1 MHRKL
6 PEDTDPTIKAATC
19 EQYVLIRLQVA
30 EQMIEGLTAEVDE
43 LNSKIKELVVER
55 DGELAKLIRKK
66 GRDLIISR
74 ARSWRSDE
82 SVTRDDEIKTFGV
95 WANDYVDRYSI
106 PECVTKDEFI
116 REFEPEL
123 SDIYADLVDEAKE
136 ENE

>member
-1 MHRKL
+1 MS
-6 PEDTDPTIKAATC
+6 IKAIDDATTC
-19 EQYVLIRLQVA
+19 EQYVVAKLKSSEATVKRLN
-30 EQMIEGLTAEVDE
+30 ETILE